1 MKWIVATTL
10 AAILAMSA
18 TAGAQSAKG
27 MDKPMKGG
35 MADVTYT
42 GCIEAGSGGG
52 LVLTHVATGKQ
63 MAMKGHDMPMKEEE
77 TAMAGEEM
85 PSKSMADDHMMAK
98 SVSLVG
104 SPELGKHVGQR
115 VSIKG
120 SPSHDNME
128 GMHDSQPT
136 VSVASF
142 KVVSKSCS

>member
-10 AAILAMSA
+10 GAILAMSA

-27 MDKPMKGG
+27 MEKPMKSG

-42 GCIEAGSGGG
+42 GCIEAASGGG
-52 LVLTHVATGKQ
+52 LVLTHVATGKS
-63 MAMKGHDMPMKEEE
+63 MAMKGHEMPMKGEE
-77 TAMAGEEM
+77 TAMKSTDM
-85 PSKSMADDHMMAK
+85 PSKPMADDHMMAK

-120 SPSHDNME
+120 SPSHDTMD
-128 GMHDSQPT
+128 GMHDDQPT
-136 VSVASF
+136 VKVASF